1 MEQNQ
6 MDEKFRVVVTNV
18 ATGKVVLDATEI
30 TMAVVASD
38 VAEVADGE
46 TMSVQ
51 TFLNG
56 KGMDIARLIE
66 GSDGLYKCALLAQL
80 INAMK
85 SAEKEDAE

>member
-6 MDEKFRVVVTNV
+6 QNEKFHVVVTNV

-30 TMAVVASD
+30 AMAVATSD

-46 TMSVQ
+46 TISIQ

-66 GSDGLYKCALLAQL
+66 SNDGLYKCALLAQL
-80 INAMK
+80 IRTMRTQG
-85 SAEKEDAE
+85 KEDIQ